1 MYWEAIGGGTINQ
14 WQPNNT
20 YTVGDVVVYN
30 DILYRCNTS
39 HTSGTDF
46 TTNSSYFTELGG
58 GGGSGSGSSYRQI
71 TKMDITSPKEI
82 LIQVG
87 STVTFNLPPVEILKF
102 KNVETQQTIT
112 ECAFDNGDADDFTYD
127 TKYVTFDGIMKE
139 NTEYTF
145 NGTATSV
152 SGGYLTTTDEYIDFS
167 TFKSIEKIDTS
178 DATKT
183 VITAIPQDQVI
194 VSKGLLPLT
203 GIKSLDSVKLK
214 NTTTGSAVIKVALTN
229 NLKDYYTYNAGT
241 FSAIDITNKSDFLTN
256 GILPTTLESITD
268 SEWKSFGTDIG
279 FAYILSQ
286 TVSTE
291 SCYIDSLEMLMTLS
305 GSWWKAIHG
314 TDYDYGYISNNT
326 LEVDLL
332 KDGSY
337 KINYA
342 KSAGNGTDEDW
353 ATKLEAMSYA
363 LSL

>member
-1 MYWEAIGGGTINQ
+1 MSNEEGTI
-14 WQPNNT
+14 
-20 YTVGDVVVYN
+20 DS
-30 DILYRCNTS
+30 TS
-39 HTSGTDF
+39 ASLTWNAG
-46 TTNSSYFTELGG
+46 
-58 GGGSGSGSSYRQI
+58 
-71 TKMDITSPKEI
+71 
-82 LIQVG
+82 
-87 STVTFNLPPVEILKF
+87 
-102 KNVETQQTIT
+102 
-112 ECAFDNGDADDFTYD
+112 
-127 TKYVTFDGIMKE
+127 KY
-139 NTEYTF
+139 
-145 NGTATSV
+145 
-152 SGGYLTTTDEYIDFS
+152 
-167 TFKSIEKIDTS
+167 
-178 DATKT
+178 
-183 VITAIPQDQVI
+183 
-194 VSKGLLPLT
+194 
-203 GIKSLDSVKLK
+203 
-214 NTTTGSAVIKVALTN
+214 TTTGSAVIKVAVTN

-268 SEWKSFGTDIG
+268 AEWKSFGTDIG

-291 SCYIDSLEMLMTLS
+291 SCYIDSLEMLMALS

-342 KSAGNGTDEDW
+342 KSAGDGTDEDW